1 MYFDKGVLDTL
12 SDVPL
17 FVDIPVNAIA
27 EKVEIGLNGTGLELD
42 LSVGTG
48 GGGLTPEQ
56 SADLEANTAARHE
69 HYNKDALDTIHMDE
83 WGRLG
88 QSGDQIRMCGD
99 GFVVKSTE
107 PINGGIRIYL
117 GGTYNSEVEYIDIPV
132 GVTQSDM
139 ETYVTAAINGSLDE
153 IEAMIDESG
162 VLDE

>member
-42 LSVGTG
+42 LGVGTG

-56 SADLEANTAARHE
+56 SADLEANTEARHE
-69 HYNKDALDTIHMDE
+69 HYNKDVLDNIHFNDTH
-83 WGRLG
+83 GYFVIG
-88 QSGDQIRMCGD
+88 GDMI
-99 GFVVKSTE
+99 FTTA
-107 PINGGIRIYL
+107 NA
-117 GGTYNSEVEYIDIPV
+117 YNEFATRNEM
-132 GVTQSDM
+132 Q
-139 ETYVTAAINGSLDE
+139 EYVTAAINGTLDE